1 MEYYPQRYDVES
13 VTLPPSLLF
22 LAATSTDPD
31 GSKTADP
38 TELSLTNTARNLDAG
53 LNPSGI
59 VAIFIELNAGMSLLR
74 VIGSLTHT
82 DTTPF
87 ALTPYILSCDDTLVI
102 DATNEVGDMEYYL
115 DTLSNNR
122 QMLNLFS
129 FIE

>member
-22 LAATSTDPD
+22 LALTSTDPD
-31 GSKTADP
+31 GSKITDP
-38 TELSLTNTARNLDAG
+38 TELSLTNTARSLDAG

-59 VAIFIELNAGMSLLR
+59 VAIFIELHAGMSLLR

-87 ALTPYILSCDDTLVI
+87 ALTPYILSCDDILVI
-102 DATNEVGDMEYYL
+102 DATNEVGDMEY
-115 DTLSNNR
+115 
-122 QMLNLFS
+122 
-129 FIE
+129 